1 VAIQSIL
8 GGMWVP
14 PVLSLDAAPSLT
26 NLANMTNAAGKVAFI
41 LDPPKTGNVRKIVWG
56 TRTVTTGATVDVRVE
71 TIDATVVPSTP
82 SGTLWGTNTNASQ
95 VVANGDDNVVFAT
108 QLTADAA
115 VTRGTPIAV
124 VIANASPGSM
134 LVPTVLAYPDRA
146 SAFPYGL
153 SHNGTS
159 WTANIGGYYP
169 MVALEYDDGSHEPIV
184 GVLPPSAATTS
195 STINTTTTPDVVGS
209 LFQFA
214 FPCRIGRAWI
224 IANGG
229 GDFTVKIVTT
239 AYNQGAQTGVLATKT
254 FDKDMRASV
263 PYLYM
268 AEFDQNVSISA
279 STNYRLIVEPSTST
293 SIVLYRMSLQ
303 SLQQLNAIPGGANFC
318 FTSAKD
324 PTTNGD
330 WTDLN
335 SGSFAMF
342 FGGVQVNGFDDG
354 VSGGGGE
361 HAYPFV
367 G

>member
-1 VAIQSIL
+1 MAIVSLL
-8 GGMWVP
+8 GGSWVP

-26 NLANMTNAAGKVAFI
+26 NLANVTNAAGKVAYL
-41 LDPPKTGNVRKIVWG
+41 LDPPKTGNVRKIIWG
-56 TRTVTTGATVDVRVE
+56 TRTVTTGWTADIRVE
-71 TIDATVVPSTP
+71 TIDATVAPSTP
-82 SGTLWGTNTNASQ
+82 SGTLWGTNTNGAQ

-108 QLTADAA
+108 TLTADAA
-115 VTRGTPIAV
+115 VTRGIPIGV
-124 VIANASPGSM
+124 VIANASPGSS
-134 LVPTVLAYPDRA
+134 LIPTVLAYPDRA

-169 MVALEYDDGSHEPIV
+169 MVALEYSDGSYEPIV
-184 GVLPPSAATTS
+184 GVLPPSATITS
-195 STINTTTTPDVVGS
+195 STINTGTTPDVVGS

-214 FPCRIGRAWI
+214 FPTRVGRAWI
-224 IANGG
+224 ICNGG

-239 AYNQGAQTGVLATKT
+239 AYNQGANTGVLATKT

-268 AEFDQNVSISA
+268 VEFDQNASISA
-279 STNYRLIVEPSTST
+279 NTNYRFIVEPSTAT

-303 SLQQLNAIPGGANFC
+303 SLAQMNAIPGGSSFC

-335 SGSFAMF
+335 SGTFASF
-342 FGGVQVNGFDDG
+342 FGGLELNGFDDG
-354 VSGGGGE
+354 GGGGGE
-361 HAYPFV
+361 RSYAFA